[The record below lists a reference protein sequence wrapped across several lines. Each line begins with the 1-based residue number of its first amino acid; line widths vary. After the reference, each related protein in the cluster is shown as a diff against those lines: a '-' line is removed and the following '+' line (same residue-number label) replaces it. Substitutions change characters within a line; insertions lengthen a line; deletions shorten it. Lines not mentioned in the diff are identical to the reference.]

1 MYPIQVYHT
10 ENSFSQIL
18 TFFSDGNKMQHDDVI
33 WSIINKSFCQVNF
46 SLYYIILS
54 KKTRSKNSI
63 LLFDDIFFMTCR
75 EEL

>member
-18 TFFSDGNKMQHDDVI
+18 TFFPDRKKMQHDDVI

-46 SLYYIILS
+46 SLYFIILLLFH
-54 KKTRSKNSI
+54 RVKNS
-63 LLFDDIFFMTCR
+63 MR
-75 EEL
+75 EVL